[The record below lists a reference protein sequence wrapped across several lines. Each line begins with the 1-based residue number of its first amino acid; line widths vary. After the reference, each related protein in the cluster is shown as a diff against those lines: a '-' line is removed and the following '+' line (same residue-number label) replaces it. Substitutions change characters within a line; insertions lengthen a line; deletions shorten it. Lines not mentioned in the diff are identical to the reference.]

1 MTVVWFGNI
10 VSWTDAHAKIQK
22 EHELNNDQIY
32 ARVLRLD
39 KRKEKSVP
47 KWFRI
52 SSYLFLI
59 LQIVITI
66 IKLITQVIHVDIYS
80 KFSNTVRDSNRVR
93 TLIE

>member
-66 IKLITQVIHVDIYS
+66 IKLITQVHNALTGDLTLTFRRIHMEWL
-80 KFSNTVRDSNRVR
+80 F
-93 TLIE
+93 